1 MRHVR
6 KISRYDTVR
15 PTSFRQFNVEPSR
28 IIVAENPGSKMLE
41 LSSKVISQPYNR
53 ITTVQPYH
61 TLLQRGQ
68 WTFEPKDEHDV
79 GA

>member
-1 MRHVR
+1 VRHVR

-15 PTSFRQFNVEPSR
+15 PTSFCQFNVEPSR
-28 IIVAENPGSKMLE
+28 IIVVLE
-41 LSSKVISQPYNR
+41 LSSKVISL
-53 ITTVQPYH
+53 PYH

-68 WTFEPKDEHDV
+68 WTFESKDEHDV